1 MTEYFRRN
9 EETARVLSADGWL
22 DTGDMGYLVG
32 DSIVVAGRSKDLI
45 IVNGRNVWPEDLEM
59 ALENHIDGV
68 RRGDVVA
75 FSVDGGDAE
84 RVVILVQCRTSDPV
98 MREAQRKAVASVILS
113 TAGLNC
119 AVVLVSHNALPRT
132 SSGKM
137 SRTKARDMY
146 LASLL
151 GEPDQAAASA
161 TAESPPIADIH
172 APQSS

>member
-1 MTEYFRRN
+1 
-9 EETARVLSADGWL
+9 
-22 DTGDMGYLVG
+22 MGYRVG
-32 DSIVVAGRSKDLI
+32 NSIVVAGRSKDLI

-68 RRGDVVA
+68 RRGDAVA
-75 FSVDGGDAE
+75 FSIDGGDAE
-84 RVVILVQCRTSDPV
+84 RVVILLQCRTSDPA
-98 MREAQRKAVASVILS
+98 MREALRASVASVILE

-119 AVVLVSHNALPRT
+119 SVALVSHNALPRT

-151 GEPDQAAASA
+151 AEPEQGAASA
-161 TAESPPIADIH
+161 AAGSKPIAEIH
-172 APQSS
+172 APESS